1 MSRNPTA
8 SVATWLRTLR
18 GPVVSFVVEA
28 MIVVM
33 LSVAAIVFALVA
45 LWWV

>member
-1 MSRNPTA
+1 MSRDRPTV
-8 SVATWLRTLR
+8 VATWLRTLR